1 MPRAASISPC
11 PSHLIKDMER
21 LMLTNQRPKL
31 RSVTVWTIRMRG
43 TSYWDDLKHLQ
54 SSKIG
59 QAARSRRPGSPTA
72 TILWPREGGLQNTKR
87 LTLTFPLRGPADTG
101 RLSEGQ
107 VKQGRLCRHFSRVF
121 RENSPPQGP
130 VYEFTRIDQGG
141 QIDQSTGRQTG
152 N

>member
-1 MPRAASISPC
+1 MRDDPLLSQVFLEIGET
-11 PSHLIKDMER
+11 DR
-21 LMLTNQRPKL
+21 LKL
-31 RSVTVWTIRMRG
+31 FALSAGR
-43 TSYWDDLKHLQ
+43 
-54 SSKIG
+54 
-59 QAARSRRPGSPTA
+59 
-72 TILWPREGGLQNTKR
+72 LWPREGGLQNTKR